1 MQLGAKKLWDRSAE
15 LYDSWNDFSTKAG
28 EPGGTKTAFG
38 SAMRRRG
45 FKPEKIEGGRGRS
58 WFIRLKPEP
67 PSRGK
72 DFNKARSQDDFG

>member
-1 MQLGAKKLWDRSAE
+1 VQLGAKKPWDRSAE

-38 SAMRRRG
+38 SAMRRRD
-45 FKPEKIEGGRGRS
+45 FKPEKIEGARAFR
-58 WFIRLKPEP
+58 FIRLKPEP